1 MKHSHLWIVVSVL
14 VIILLLF
21 RSRISKYD
29 SEIWEQFGLKSVESP
44 EMDALMKT
52 LQEQKNAYDAAKGIG
67 DKMKLRVDFEQT
79 RMAIREWYTAK
90 GIELGLDKDK
100 ADEFSMAMIMK
111 NSI

>member
-1 MKHSHLWIVVSVL
+1 MKHSHLWIIVSVL
-14 VIILLLF
+14 VVVLFLF
-21 RSRISKYD
+21 RSKISRYD
-29 SEIWEQFGLKSVESP
+29 SEIWEQFGLKPVESP
-44 EMDALMKT
+44 DMDALMKT
-52 LQEQKNAYDAAKGIG
+52 LQEQKKTYDAAKGIG
-67 DKMKLRVDFEQT
+67 EKMKLRVDFEQT

>member
-1 MKHSHLWIVVSVL
+1 MKHTHLWIIVSVL
-14 VIILLLF
+14 IIVILF
-21 RSRISKYD
+21 LKPKTSRYD
-29 SEIWEQFGLKSVESP
+29 SEIWEQFGLKVVESP
-44 EMDALMKT
+44 DMDKLMKT
-52 LQEQKNAYDAAKGIG
+52 LQEQKKAYDAAKGIG
-67 DKMKLRVDFEQT
+67 DKMRLRVDFEQT